1 MNRSFSKIK
10 HIQESNI
17 RLEKRMLSEQT
28 PFGFKKPVD
37 DYKDKVELSQN
48 NSTNIDVEMENRN
61 KEITK
66 SQLKDIIQN
75 FSQINCDGISHYNQH
90 ELYGNG
96 KRQRPERDIIY
107 CLYYKGK
114 SRADIMKKYKSL

>member
-1 MNRSFSKIK
+1 MNRSYSKIR
-10 HIQESNI
+10 HIQEANQ

-28 PFGFKKPVD
+28 PFGFKKPVGVD
-37 DYKDKVELSQN
+37 NEKLGLDQN
-48 NSTNIDVEMENRN
+48 VSTDIDAEMDNRN

-75 FSQINCDGISHYNQH
+75 FSQINCDGISHFNEE
-90 ELYGNG
+90 ELYG
-96 KRQRPERDIIY
+96 KRPERDIIY
-107 CLYYKGK
+107 CIYYKGK

>member
-1 MNRSFSKIK
+1 MNRSYSKIR
-10 HIQESNI
+10 HIQESNEK
-17 RLEKRMLSEQT
+17 LEKRMLSEQT

-37 DYKDKVELSQN
+37 DYMDKVELGQN
-48 NSTNIDVEMENRN
+48 NSTNIDVEMDNRN

-75 FSQINCDGISHYNQH
+75 FSQINCDGISHVNEF
-90 ELYGNG
+90 ELYG
-96 KRQRPERDIIY
+96 KRPERDIIY